1 MLKMLYMTKSS
12 VKKRFKQDIYIL
24 KIQGNMETQI
34 EKYCKYGDS
43 N

>member
-1 MLKMLYMTKSS
+1 MTRSS
-12 VKKRFKQDIYIL
+12 IKKCFKQDIYIL
-24 KIQGNMETQI
+24 KIQGNMGTQI